1 MMENLYDAYD
11 PLRVRSST
19 WPCPESGMISGMINP
34 EIQEL
39 PTAMEPIQTTVK
51 MEMVEP
57 QSILEVENSS
67 PPDYYQREEGEKR
80 FKPNDG
86 GRDGS
91 GNGSNTK
98 KPRNPWGEKSYADL
112 ITQAILSSPDK
123 RLTLAEIYKWMTDN
137 IPYFRE
143 RADSNSTAGWKV
155 SKISG
160 VKLSLDCSNFAVTGD
175 NCARELTYFFSL
187 HGGLMLYVRGYLFD
201 V

>member
-1 MMENLYDAYD
+1 MMESLYDSYD
-11 PLRVRSST
+11 AALRVRSST
-19 WPCPESGMISGMINP
+19 WPCPDPTLISGMINP

-57 QSILEVENSS
+57 QSILEVENNS
-67 PPDYYQREEGEKR
+67 PPEYYQREEGEKR

-86 GRDGS
+86 GREGS
-91 GNGSNTK
+91 GSGGNSK

-155 SKISG
+155 SKLIG
-160 VKLSLDCSNFAVTGD
+160 VKLALDCSNFAVTGD
-175 NCARELTYFFSL
+175 NCASELTVFCQS
-187 HGGLMLYVRGYLFD
+187 
-201 V
+201 